1 MLLRGRGYNGDKL
14 PFISATFDYYP
25 TDIVLRSS
33 CRTSLYISIFP
44 YFFDTRYV
52 QQQVM
57 LPFFVLIVFILGLL
71 QNLDDCGSPPL
82 NSRCS
87 ALSRATSLRTSDR
100 KSLLAYVGLP
110 LDIFGKVCTLELPFS
125 TVFYSSLSFR
135 MHSSNLIFLYN
146 KLIC

>member
-1 MLLRGRGYNGDKL
+1 MHWTLIVVDALFWLSLRTIMHDA
-14 PFISATFDYYP
+14 I
-25 TDIVLRSS
+25 
-33 CRTSLYISIFP
+33 CP

-52 QQQVM
+52 QQQVIF
-57 LPFFVLIVFILGLL
+57 PFFVLIAFTLGLL

-110 LDIFGKVCTLELPFS
+110 LDIFGKVCTLELLLS

-135 MHSSNLIFLYN
+135 MHSSNPIFLYN
-146 KLIC
+146 KLTC

>member
-1 MLLRGRGYNGDKL
+1 
-14 PFISATFDYYP
+14 
-25 TDIVLRSS
+25 
-33 CRTSLYISIFP
+33 
-44 YFFDTRYV
+44 
-52 QQQVM
+52 M

-110 LDIFGKVCTLELPFS
+110 LDIFGKVCTLGLLFS
-125 TVFYSSLSFR
+125 TVFYSFFQDAFFQPYLPLQQVDLLKDTQSYLCGST
-135 MHSSNLIFLYN
+135 NTIVTQQKDIDLLINVL
-146 KLIC
+146 